1 MSNWIVTDGNELKFD
16 PQFGPNWVTPT
27 EPCLIHG
34 SGEASILNKKICIL
48 GDERRISI
56 SATYTKPPYQTPGTG
71 KITLTRLAADQQMAF
86 VQAKKP
92 VIVVGSQFTAQ
103 FTPSTPATDPQG
115 KPDPDVAKPITAT
128 GKFINS
134 QSFVMAG

>member
-16 PQFGPNWVTPT
+16 PQFGSNTVTPT

-56 SATYTKPPYQTPGTG
+56 SAVYTKPPYQTPGTG
-71 KITLTRLAADQQMAF
+71 KITLTRLAVDNRWHLFRPKSRSLSWAVSLRRNLPPAHPPQILRVNLIQMLLSLSLQQENLSIA
-86 VQAKKP
+86 
-92 VIVVGSQFTAQ
+92 
-103 FTPSTPATDPQG
+103 
-115 KPDPDVAKPITAT
+115 
-128 GKFINS
+128 NLL
-134 QSFVMAG
+134 